1 MNRPLSQA
9 TLDGRS
15 MTPTLSPTELQLTRA
30 IEHADQVRDTLAP
43 GAPEQW
49 QRYVDALRGVSLAN
63 WSATSDLQTKFLL
76 ARAVLNEIR

>member
-1 MNRPLSQA
+1 MNHPLSQA
-9 TLDGRS
+9 PLDGRS

-30 IEHADQVRDTLAP
+30 IEHADQVRHTLSP

-63 WSATSDLQTKFLL
+63 WSATTDLQTKFLL

>member
-30 IEHADQVRDTLAP
+30 IEHADQVRATLSP